1 METDEEVI
9 RQTKEWI
16 NKVVIGCNFCPFAA
30 REMKRGS
37 VHFKVLRS
45 GESNAL
51 LQELSAEVDRLDKN
65 ESIATTLI
73 ILPGLF
79 PVFRD
84 YLNMIARAEKLLMK
98 QGKKGIY
105 QIASFHPEYL
115 FNDAPADDPAN
126 YTNRSV
132 YPMIHLL
139 RESGITEA
147 LANFPNPENIPQRNI
162 DFARQKGLAYMQ
174 VLWKA
179 CFSKAE

>member
-9 RQTKEWI
+9 GHTKAWI

-37 VHFKVLRS
+37 IHFKVLRS
-45 GESNAL
+45 DESKTL
-51 LQELSAEVDRLDKN
+51 LQELTTEVSRLDKD

-84 YLNMIARAEKLLMK
+84 YLDMITRAEKLLKK
-98 QGKKGIY
+98 QRKKGIY

-115 FNDAPADDPAN
+115 FTDAPVDDPAN

-147 LANFPNPENIPQRNI
+147 LANFPSPEDIPKKNI